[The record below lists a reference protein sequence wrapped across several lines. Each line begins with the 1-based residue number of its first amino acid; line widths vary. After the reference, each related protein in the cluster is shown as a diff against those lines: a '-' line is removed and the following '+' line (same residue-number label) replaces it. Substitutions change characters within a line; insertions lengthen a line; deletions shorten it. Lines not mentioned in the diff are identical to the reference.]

1 MPKSIKDNLISQL
14 GLDGL
19 PQEKKIELMMK
30 WGDIVQKDIIIRVL
44 RELSEEDKAEMDKLL
59 ASQGENFEEIYKFLD
74 IPYLEIKNI
83 KNPNP
88 GKYYDMDE
96 KVRNFL
102 IEYFRTY
109 NQSLYAYLDIDFEW
123 DT

>member
-59 ASQGENFEEIYKFLD
+59 ASQGENFEEIYKFLEGKMPNLDD
-74 IPYLEIKNI
+74 IVKEEIEKFREEIKDSAKKLGI
-83 KNPNP
+83 
-88 GKYYDMDE
+88 
-96 KVRNFL
+96 
-102 IEYFRTY
+102 
-109 NQSLYAYLDIDFEW
+109 
-123 DT
+123 